1 MDRMCPR
8 YHCAAR
14 TIRVVWK
21 TMFLKSPLCVKTN
34 GITAFLLSDQGK
46 AFIQSARN
54 QSIADTVKD
63 QKYMHDS
70 IQIRGRAG

>member
-1 MDRMCPR
+1 
-8 YHCAAR
+8 
-14 TIRVVWK
+14 
-21 TMFLKSPLCVKTN
+21 MFLKSPLCVKTN